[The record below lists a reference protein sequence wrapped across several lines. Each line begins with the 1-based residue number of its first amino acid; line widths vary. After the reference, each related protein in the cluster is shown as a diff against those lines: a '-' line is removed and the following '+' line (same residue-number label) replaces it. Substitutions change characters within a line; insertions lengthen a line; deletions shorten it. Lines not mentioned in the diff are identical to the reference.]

1 MEVLEIGEQQPER
14 RVVRRELPISCVL
27 VVIGEF
33 FVAFRL
39 RLVGFVALLLLRIL
53 IVWI

>member
-27 VVIGEF
+27 VVIGT
-33 FVAFRL
+33 V
-39 RLVGFVALLLLRIL
+39 VVIGFKNEWESVVINEQ
-53 IVWI
+53 